1 MKFVYKYIKTIFAIA
16 MIVFCFWRG
25 AKMDYDS
32 LIKVYEVL
40 LTASGIL
47 FGIFGVWVSV
57 LYPGI
62 LEKSLEPHKPET
74 TIEQASSILKPLFIS
89 LVLFLLMLIVVFL
102 APFVRSLNLIDNY
115 KCIVKSLS
123 SGMAAIIFVELLR
136 EVVVSMAQTEGF
148 QTLISRN
155 AIIADMKNRFMSGT
169 RITMSRKIKE
179 EKK

>member
-1 MKFVYKYIKTIFAIA
+1 MN
-16 MIVFCFWRG
+16 
-25 AKMDYDS
+25 YDS

-102 APFVRSLNLIDNY
+102 APFIRSLDFFNNY
-115 KCIVKSLS
+115 KYIAKSLS
-123 SGMAAIIFVELLR
+123 SGMAAIIFLELLR
-136 EVVVSMAQTEGF
+136 EVVVSMIQTEGF

-155 AIIADMKNRFMSGT
+155 AIISDMRNRFMSGT
-169 RITMSRKIKE
+169 RITMS
-179 EKK
+179 KKQ